1 MIWYCLKLRSRT
13 REMEARNR
21 ELQRLRIMRQ
31 NLERLCDGRGAEI
44 SRLRTL
50 QAEQAAEIR
59 ALEGKTSE
67 LNVSL
72 FNESGL
78 RILAEKEEGARRMK
92 MEQLEKEFSA
102 LHRRLREQEIQ
113 TRNAEEMY
121 QSIIREKDMEIAKLQ
136 AAHARRTKAKVKM
149 ATGGL
154 DQICLDDLL
163 TGKPQT
169 TGKPMRND

>member
-1 MIWYCLKLRSRT
+1 
-13 REMEARNR
+13 
-21 ELQRLRIMRQ
+21 MRQ

-44 SRLRTL
+44 SRLRAL

-102 LHRRLREQEIQ
+102 LRRRLREQEIQ

-163 TGKPQT
+163 TGRPQT